1 MAFHSM
7 CSYNPEVLRPLL
19 ILFHKLSGTKWNGD
33 FSKDGSTGWNTK
45 MSGGFSHSRVAKSPG
60 WMETISWRGYVV
72 AVVEMKKHPAT
83 SCPLTFLRSP
93 KHIASVIRPPPV
105 LRLPICRLRAKL
117 FCCSHNPLSRL
128 LLRLHGKLLGIEDK
142 NQSVARPEIRDL
154 RLIFSLLNGVL
165 M

>member
-1 MAFHSM
+1 
-7 CSYNPEVLRPLL
+7 
-19 ILFHKLSGTKWNGD
+19 
-33 FSKDGSTGWNTK
+33 
-45 MSGGFSHSRVAKSPG
+45 
-60 WMETISWRGYVV
+60 METISWRGYVV
-72 AVVEMKKHPAT
+72 AVEMKKHPAT

-128 LLRLHGKLLGIEDK
+128 LLLRLHGKLLGIEDK

-154 RLIFSLLNGVL
+154 RLSFFFPSKWCSDVKLHPANTRGRCGQMNSRILLIGSINHL
-165 M
+165 MYSYFVKLVK

>member
-1 MAFHSM
+1 MEISLKM
-7 CSYNPEVLRPLL
+7 EVRVETLKCQGGFLA
-19 ILFHKLSGTKWNGD
+19 LSCGKKSWMNGD
-33 FSKDGSTGWNTK
+33 NIL
-45 MSGGFSHSRVAKSPG
+45 
-60 WMETISWRGYVV
+60 EGYVV
-72 AVVEMKKHPAT
+72 VVVEMKKHPAT

-93 KHIASVIRPPPV
+93 KLIASVIRPPPV

-154 RLIFSLLNGVL
+154 RLSFFPF
-165 M
+165 